1 MVPRTVHWPGSLSN
15 PGLSSVLELMLSSVP
30 PPHLQYST
38 VQYSTVQCSATPP
51 PVLLAH
57 VLGRQ
62 PAHPLQS
69 LHILLDQL
77 TATIT
82 LSQTASLYLCS
93 PVDPPVNPG
102 NVPGDVLAAD
112 LKQMVF
118 RNIS

>member
-38 VQYSTVQCSATPP
+38 VQYNAIQCRPP

-77 TATIT
+77 TATI
-82 LSQTASLYLCS
+82 
-93 PVDPPVNPG
+93 
-102 NVPGDVLAAD
+102 
-112 LKQMVF
+112 
-118 RNIS
+118 II

>member
-38 VQYSTVQCSATPP
+38 VQYSIVQYSTVQCRPCPS

-62 PAHPLQS
+62 PTHPLQS

-82 LSQTASLYLCS
+82 
-93 PVDPPVNPG
+93 
-102 NVPGDVLAAD
+102 
-112 LKQMVF
+112 MH
-118 RNIS
+118 

>member
-1 MVPRTVHWPGSLSN
+1 MCTDLATPGARPSARVVPRTVHWPGSLSN

-38 VQYSTVQCSATPP
+38 VQYSTVQYSTMQYSVAPS
-51 PVLLAH
+51 PVLLPH

-77 TATIT
+77 TATI
-82 LSQTASLYLCS
+82 
-93 PVDPPVNPG
+93 
-102 NVPGDVLAAD
+102 
-112 LKQMVF
+112 
-118 RNIS
+118 II

>member
-38 VQYSTVQCSATPP
+38 VQYSTVQYSAVQCRPP

-82 LSQTASLYLCS
+82 
-93 PVDPPVNPG
+93 
-102 NVPGDVLAAD
+102 
-112 LKQMVF
+112 M
-118 RNIS
+118 